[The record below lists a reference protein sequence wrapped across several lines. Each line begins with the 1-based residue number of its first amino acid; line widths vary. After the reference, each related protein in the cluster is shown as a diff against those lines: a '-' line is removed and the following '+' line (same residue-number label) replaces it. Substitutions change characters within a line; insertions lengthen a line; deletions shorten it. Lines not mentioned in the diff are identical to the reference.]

1 MATDGSFGGGIAVG
15 LLLGLL
21 LGSVGALAFTGS
33 PPTTSIDPANPPAT
47 VETATG
53 CVPERNVGTGWS
65 HQIASGE
72 SYTVTANVTVGH
84 AADESVNG
92 SFERVAPGEYAFR
105 VETVS
110 AGKAAQPTDCPTG
123 STAQLSAS
131 LPNDW
136 RSVTITVD
144 GDAVATVRNDGETTA
159 ELQTFAFGNASGS

>member
-1 MATDGSFGGGIAVG
+1 MASDGSFGGGLVAG
-15 LLLGLL
+15 LLAGLL
-21 LGSVGALAFTGS
+21 IGGFGALAFVGG
-33 PPTTSIDPANPPAT
+33 PPTASIDPANPPAT

-65 HQIASGE
+65 YQVASGDT
-72 SYTVTANVTVGH
+72 YTVTANVTVGH

-110 AGKAAQPTDCPTG
+110 AGKAAQPTDCSTG
-123 STAQLSAS
+123 STAQMTAS

-136 RSVTITVD
+136 RTVTVVVD
-144 GDAVATVRNDGETTA
+144 GETVTTVRNDGETTA
-159 ELQTFAFGNASGS
+159 ELGTFAFGTVSGN